1 MKRLVWLLVSVV
13 LTTMVHAENETNKT
27 LKIDDVFPTDRV
39 LDVQITLEPTD
50 WDTIRFQSRDFAD
63 ALPESRKYAPPDHPY
78 TYVEASVS
86 IDGVEFPQVGI
97 RKKGFIGSQNSD
109 RPSLKIKIN
118 HVNREAQIDGL
129 TNLTFNN
136 NQQDVSLISQFM
148 GYGLFNAAGSP
159 APRCA
164 YANLTVNGQNLG
176 IYAHVERIHRPLLK
190 RSFGNDEGVLYE
202 GTVVDFYSGWVD
214 SFEHKFGS
222 DKRGRKKIGDLIQIL
237 NNPDENIE
245 TAIGKLVDL
254 DAFYRF
260 WALEGLLSFWD
271 GYSGNYN
278 NFFFY
283 LHPETDKFY
292 FIPWGADSLFE
303 RYSPIRDDSQDPVSV
318 KIQGL
323 IANRLYQLESGRQR
337 YEKTLR
343 KIIELHW
350 NDIALLAETERIE
363 DLLKPYLTIGGE
375 IGAQQAIINSSIQ
388 TETEEKNDDTE
399 KGKFITDWSLLGPF
413 YTQQMHDLAEDFLLP
428 HGGESNIQPQP
439 EQSFVNSKD
448 HTLKWRPISARKDV
462 INLDREIGRLNNVT
476 AYAFAEIDSQKD
488 QYVEFGL
495 GSDDSVK
502 VWING
507 YVVHQYKEGRGVEI
521 DQDRFIVKLNSGKN
535 RYLVKVSQGTG
546 GWGFVIRPIDRF
558 SLDEGVMVSG
568 QLILEGENKDNFP
581 QIRLQASI
589 DSGGATYSRDM
600 GFLVNGEQ
608 YQRIIRTSKGAKLK
622 SQQAVARGVVLAQQ
636 DMESQSD
643 PAREIDLIINTES
656 PLALKVFNL
665 GLAQSP
671 YKFVEAL
678 EKRREFIQTR
688 SNQIMTEIANGMPK
702 WETPPTEPWA
712 LTSIFGTPFP
722 LNNWQNDQVFGRDFP
737 FRNWAELVNFTRFI
751 VLGVVLILCCLH
763 LFSRRYSIY
772 WYLQVLKK
780 YLTFSGRAQRNEF
793 WMFQICNMLAFI
805 ILPIISVNLVIM
817 MGGSFEMILIVYGLS
832 MAIYGLGVGIPSL
845 AVSVR
850 RLHDTGRSGWWLLIG
865 LVPVVGWILTLI
877 WYISDGKAEE
887 NKYGPNPKQIGP
899 SDERKIASIN

>member
-1 MKRLVWLLVSVV
+1 MKRLVWLLISVV
-13 LTTMVHAENETNKT
+13 LTTIVHAEDETNKT
-27 LKIDDVFPTDRV
+27 LTIDDVFPTNRV

-63 ALPESRKYAPPDHPY
+63 ALPESRQYAPPDHPY
-78 TYVEASVS
+78 TYVEARVS
-86 IDGVEFPQVGI
+86 IDGVEFSQVGI

-190 RSFGNDEGVLYE
+190 RAFGNDKGVLYE

-222 DKRGRKKIGDLIQIL
+222 DKKGRKKISNLIQVL

-245 TAIGKLVDL
+245 TAVGKLVDL

-283 LHPETDKFY
+283 LHPETDKFH

-337 YEKTLR
+337 YRQALR
-343 KIIELHW
+343 NIIEQHW
-350 NDIALLAETERIE
+350 NDTALLAETERIE
-363 DLLKPYLTIGGE
+363 ALLKPYLTIGE
-375 IGAQQAIINSSIQ
+375 ETETQPDIIKRPAQ
-388 TETEEKNDDTE
+388 TESKEKDDDTE
-399 KGKFITDWSLLGPF
+399 KGQFITDWSLLAPF
-413 YTQQMHDLAEDFLLP
+413 YTQQRHDLDQDFLLQ
-428 HGGESNIQPQP
+428 HGGEAKIQPDQ
-439 EQSFVNSKD
+439 EQEFLNSKNQ
-448 HTLKWRPISARKDV
+448 TLKWRPITAKKEI
-462 INLDREIGRLNNVT
+462 INLIKEIGRLENVT
-476 AYAFAEIDSQKD
+476 AYAFAQIESDQD

-507 YVVHQYKEGRGVEI
+507 RVVHQYKEGRGVEI

-535 RYLVKVSQGTG
+535 RCLIKVSQGMG
-546 GWGFVIRPIDRF
+546 GWGFVIRPVDRF
-558 SLDEGVMVSG
+558 SLDEGISLSG
-568 QLILEGENKDNFP
+568 QLILEGEKKDNFP

-589 DSGGATYSRDM
+589 DSGGTTYNRDL
-600 GFLVNGEQ
+600 GFLVNGEK
-608 YQRIIRTSKGAKLK
+608 YQRIIRTSKGTKLR
-622 SQQAVARGVVLAQQ
+622 SQQAVARGAVLAQQ
-636 DMESQSD
+636 EMESKSD
-643 PAREIDLIINTES
+643 QEREMDLIINTES

-665 GLAQSP
+665 GVAQSA

-678 EKRREFIQTR
+678 EERREFIQKR
-688 SNQIMTEIANGMPK
+688 GDQITVEIAHGMPK
-702 WETPPTEPWA
+702 WEVIPPKPWA
-712 LTSIFGTPFP
+712 LTSIFSTPFP

-737 FRNWAELVNFTRFI
+737 FRNWAELVNFTRLVF
-751 VLGVVLILCCLH
+751 LGVVVLLYCLH

-780 YLTFSGRAQRNEF
+780 YLVFSGRSRRNEF
-793 WMFQICNMLAFI
+793 WMFQICNVLAFI

-817 MGGSFEMILIVYGLS
+817 MGGNFEIILIAYGLC
-832 MAIYGLGVGIPSL
+832 MGIYSLGVGIPSL

-850 RLHDTGRSGWWLLIG
+850 RLHDIGRSGWWLLIS

-877 WYISDGKAEE
+877 WYVSDSEAEE
-887 NKYGPNPKQIGP
+887 NKYGPNPKQIG
-899 SDERKIASIN
+899 SSEWEKDS